1 MSGLRILDAPLER
14 FVFVTDQSADIQTV
28 EDAPRKCRMRMLRGG
43 EPALADSR
51 RFRMTPEDR
60 ASTLGN
66 AQRRLAVRTIPLLF
80 EHGFGPCGGKAGGK
94 VTRVY
99 EDAEDLWAEVLLD
112 EDTFEEAVDPG
123 LNWHGRSAGFM
134 GWMDEDGF
142 IHPADVFEL
151 SLTNFPA
158 MEGLGAVEAMHTF
171 SERFAARSTTPAQAP
186 ASVTV
191 SSAAAASK
199 PKEQEMSFSP
209 EFLSSLGLADNAS
222 AEDVQRAVTVRAAE
236 ATPCPACGMLCPSTA
251 AYCCGCGGPM
261 KKGASL
267 STRTQDSTA
276 STAFTVDVAAQL
288 RAILA
293 SERAENDKAVQET
306 LKSERE
312 AFAKKQAVDAFL
324 ASAPGKITAANR
336 DAWRKAAESDLETAK
351 ALLADARAVVPVA
364 GAMPAFTGQPG
375 NASGAA
381 ASGVTVDRFGITT
394 DYHERSE
401 YLTKVARFAKRAG
414 FPNQAA
420 ASEYLRENPAA
431 LAGVQ

>member
-1 MSGLRILDAPLER
+1 MSALRILDAPLER
-14 FVFVTDQSADIQTV
+14 FVFVTDQSADIETV

-66 AQRRLAVRTIPLLF
+66 AQRRLAGRTIPLLF

-209 EFLSSLGLADNAS
+209 DFLSSLGLADNAS
-222 AEDVQRAVTVRAAE
+222 AEDVQRAVTAKMSA
-236 ATPCPACGMLCPSTA
+236 PPPAPA
-251 AYCCGCGGPM
+251 PVA
-261 KKGASL
+261 
-267 STRTQDSTA
+267 
-276 STAFTVDVAAQL
+276 VDVTAQV

-293 SERAENDKAVQET
+293 AERAENDKAVQET

-312 AFAKKQAVDAFL
+312 AFAKRQAVDAFL

-336 DAWRKAAESDLETAK
+336 DAWRKAAENDLEIAK

-364 GAMPAFTGQPG
+364 GAMPTFTGQPG
-375 NASGAA
+375 NASSAA
-381 ASGVTVDRFGITT
+381 ASGAVVDRFGITT

-401 YLTKVARFAKRAG
+401 YLTRVARFAKRAG